1 VFSAKSNRTKILKC
15 VPRAPKTESVSRT
28 SPLPFSS
35 LPFSSE
41 GAAHTEEH
49 TAGVRSRVKL
59 SRGMMRAG
67 PSALDEA
74 LLLGAPRFVL

>member
-1 VFSAKSNRTKILKC
+1 
-15 VPRAPKTESVSRT
+15 
-28 SPLPFSS
+28 
-35 LPFSSE
+35 
-41 GAAHTEEH
+41 
-49 TAGVRSRVKL
+49 VRSRVKL